1 MAGKRL
7 EKKRRTHLPALLL
20 IFAVTAVLSTG
31 GTLRGVAADSPVE
44 TAYQPVQVVEEEPVP
59 QVRMP
64 EEPVSK
70 EPPRLPLFAT
80 VPESEAVEDTYFD
93 DVAFLGD
100 SRTEG
105 FYLYSGLEHG
115 AYFYAMGATVESVFT
130 KAVKTEA
137 GELPLLDAMAGDSF
151 GKIYVALG
159 VNELGWAGT
168 ELFDTHA
175 RLLVERLQA
184 DHPEAQLVIQSI
196 LPVSKRQEAKGG
208 YVNNARIAEYNGILL
223 DIAEDTG
230 CAYLNVA
237 EAVVDEE
244 GFLRRDWT
252 SDGVHLNHAGCAAW
266 LDYLRTH
273 AIIPIE

>member
-1 MAGKRL
+1 M
-7 EKKRRTHLPALLL
+7 EPE
-20 IFAVTAVLSTG
+20 VT
-31 GTLRGVAADSPVE
+31 
-44 TAYQPVQVVEEEPVP
+44 PVP
-59 QVRMP
+59 IVLP
-64 EEPVSK
+64 EVSDS
-70 EPPRLPLFAT
+70 EQPRGEEHVLPL
-80 VPESEAVEDTYFD
+80 EDTYFENA
-93 DVAFLGD
+93 AFLGD

-105 FYLYSGLEHG
+105 FRIYAGLSV
-115 AYFYAMGATVESVFT
+115 ADYFHAIGATVDSVAT
-130 KAVKTEA
+130 RSVETEA
-137 GELPLLDAMAGDSF
+137 GEMPLLDAMVGGEF

-237 EAVVDEE
+237 EAVTDEE

-273 AIIPIE
+273 AVGDIQDVIAPAVGENEEPAGEDAVLPVAER